1 MWSDIKPDGKLG
13 CYTFRSSSANGSPEL
28 KYKFANTT
36 VTPNAWNHVV
46 LTFEYNENS
55 EFRSKFYLNGILQES
70 TWEFNG
76 AKGTTESWANVNY
89 AVTNSDWFGFGGGR
103 GASAVYGNGIVDD
116 LLVWD
121 GAMTPEDVK
130 MVKNGLNAEKLP
142 EKVIAYWDFETDAG
156 LDHYFNSKGQKT
168 DARACVFKLEP
179 LGPEG
184 AARQVPQN
192 PLYIT
197 GCPFIAGTTFKVE
210 TTPTWTA
217 KRGELSESTGTDLEG
232 STKLTY
238 KNAGDYTVTLKLEN
252 PLGSDTK
259 TYPVFKVG
267 DVDGVEENVA
277 GELRTYTV
285 EDILFVEFAEDGNYQ
300 VGVYNAS
307 GVLVAQKEAA
317 VAAGQNMSISL
328 GAKGVY
334 VVKVMK
340 EGKVVRTVKV
350 LNR

>member
-1 MWSDIKPDGKLG
+1 MFK
-13 CYTFRSSSANGSPEL
+13 
-28 KYKFANTT
+28 T
-36 VTPNAWNHVV
+36 VAT
-46 LTFEYNENS
+46 
-55 EFRSKFYLNGILQES
+55 
-70 TWEFNG
+70 
-76 AKGTTESWANVNY
+76 
-89 AVTNSDWFGFGGGR
+89 
-103 GASAVYGNGIVDD
+103 
-116 LLVWD
+116 
-121 GAMTPEDVK
+121 
-130 MVKNGLNAEKLP
+130 
-142 EKVIAYWDFETDAG
+142 
-156 LDHYFNSKGQKT
+156 
-168 DARACVFKLEP
+168 
-179 LGPEG
+179 GPEG
-184 AARQVPQN
+184 AGRQEAQN
-192 PLYIT
+192 PLYIS
-197 GCPFIAGTTFKVE
+197 GCPFIAGSTFQVE

-217 KRGELSESTGTDLEG
+217 KRGVLSESTGTDLEG

-238 KNAGDYTVTLKLEN
+238 KKAGDYTVTLKLEN